1 MGKWFDAERAPSWC
15 ALDAV
20 EFEVDV
26 DVAGA
31 AAGGNVADDDE
42 VAEMARKQEWAE
54 WLEKV
59 VAHDRWPKSHVA
71 GCSITY
77 GFAL

>member
-1 MGKWFDAERAPSWC
+1 
-15 ALDAV
+15 LDAV

-31 AAGGNVADDDE
+31 AAGGDAADSE
-42 VAEMARKQEWAE
+42 AAAEMARNGEWAE

-59 VAHDRWPKSHVA
+59 VAGGWRVSVRLMA
-71 GCSITY
+71 
-77 GFAL
+77 